1 MRRSI
6 QDAPGT
12 KLLHPRRLVQG
23 TRFVGLVDKLL
34 LVSCRHHGP
43 EQRELVLTSRLLL
56 ACRLPDVTGLHP
68 GRKLGIS
75 PFGFGL
81 GKLVGCSFAG
91 DSSGRRLSVLEE

>member
-1 MRRSI
+1 MTCHI
-6 QDAPGT
+6 QETKAPDAQEHPGCPGT

-75 PFGFGL
+75 PFGFGP
-81 GKLVGCSFAG
+81 GKACWM
-91 DSSGRRLSVLEE
+91 